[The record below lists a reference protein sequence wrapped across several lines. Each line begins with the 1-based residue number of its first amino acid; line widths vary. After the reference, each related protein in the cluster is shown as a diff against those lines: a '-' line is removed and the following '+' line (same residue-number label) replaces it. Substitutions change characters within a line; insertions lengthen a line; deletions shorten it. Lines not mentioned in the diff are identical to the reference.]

1 MKLSSIIFLNA
12 LLATSLF
19 ADTMTA
25 PCMVSEVTCSQ
36 GKYTQKMTVN
46 YKITNAIDPLFVCF
60 DVLTN
65 GVSIGRDKLKN
76 ITGDIS
82 YDSTQVYSNGEYSFV
97 WDAKKDMPGL
107 LMTDVDIVVNAYPI
121 NRLYYVPDIYM
132 VIDVSAGPNAQSYP
146 VRYTFN
152 GEGAKTQ
159 TAKTTEIW
167 LRRVDAGTFMM
178 GAPATEQNYAA
189 NTEKLHEVTLT
200 KPMLVGV
207 YEITE
212 MQYYKVMGGTEPTS
226 TQNIALGSVSWNSIR
241 GESSDFPTVRSV
253 EDDSF
258 MGRLRRKTG
267 LGGFDLPTEAQW
279 EYACR
284 AGTTTAWNNGT
295 TNVYTSVESDR
306 DSELDKLGWYGKEK
320 NSAVEVGLKEP
331 NAWGLYDM
339 HGGQLEWTLNY
350 SQDDNTKD
358 TIDPVGPTKAAQTV
372 TTLRRARGGSWFHS
386 AYGCRAAYRGYHYQP
401 SVAYVNLGFRVFF
414 NIGQ

>member
-1 MKLSSIIFLNA
+1 
-12 LLATSLF
+12 
-19 ADTMTA
+19 
-25 PCMVSEVTCSQ
+25 
-36 GKYTQKMTVN
+36 
-46 YKITNAIDPLFVCF
+46 
-60 DVLTN
+60 
-65 GVSIGRDKLKN
+65 
-76 ITGDIS
+76 
-82 YDSTQVYSNGEYSFV
+82 
-97 WDAKKDMPGL
+97 
-107 LMTDVDIVVNAYPI
+107 
-121 NRLYYVPDIYM
+121 
-132 VIDVSAGPNAQSYP
+132 
-146 VRYTFN
+146 
-152 GEGAKTQ
+152 
-159 TAKTTEIW
+159 
-167 LRRVDAGTFMM
+167 
-178 GAPATEQNYAA
+178 
-189 NTEKLHEVTLT
+189 
-200 KPMLVGV
+200 
-207 YEITE
+207 
-212 MQYYKVMGGTEPTS
+212 MQYYKVMGGAEPTS